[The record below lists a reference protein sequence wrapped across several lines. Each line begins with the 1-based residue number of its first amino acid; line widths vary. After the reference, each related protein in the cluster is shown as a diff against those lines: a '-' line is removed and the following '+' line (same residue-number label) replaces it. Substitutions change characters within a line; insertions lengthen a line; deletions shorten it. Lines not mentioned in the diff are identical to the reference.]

1 MDRHGHKQNK
11 EHIVD
16 TENFIYIY
24 IICGICY
31 VRYELCQEHVGVSHE
46 TFVTGEL
53 RC

>member
-16 TENFIYIY
+16 TENFIYINTSFA
-24 IICGICY
+24 
-31 VRYELCQEHVGVSHE
+31 RYMSESVT